1 MHLLDRD
8 ERRDSLDGVSLRI
21 NGTRPVKAVYRP
33 GGTPLAL
40 ANRMVALGKFA
51 VYDMI
56 VVEFSDL

>member
-1 MHLLDRD
+1 M
-8 ERRDSLDGVSLRI
+8 GVTFRL
-21 NGTRPVKAVYRP
+21 VA
-33 GGTPLAL
+33 AL